1 MNNFEIKIF
10 NSFSDELKDCWLKFE
25 NKSSQHIFQSY
36 KWQKLWYEKQQE
48 HEQQLINCT
57 ILIYENKKLIMILPF
72 NIRSHHSI
80 KVLTWSGFPFSDYN
94 IPLIIKN
101 KELSKDDFNIIWK
114 IILEYLPNCDCI
126 ILDNQPENILN
137 QNNPFYYF
145 LSNKINNEFYGIK
158 FNKQFEFKKN
168 EIDNIRY
175 QSSRLKK
182 LGKLEFKLAKDEE
195 EKKNILDFIVQHKTK
210 QYVNTKAWDL
220 FKQKFN
226 KDFFVLSNLSMKEN
240 SFISYMQINNEII
253 AAHSGYIYENK
264 FYYLFPVYNI
274 DYRKY
279 SPGKIL
285 LKKIIDD
292 SKLNS
297 FEYFDLTIGSED
309 YKKNYSNHNFN
320 SAIFMKALNFKGN
333 FYISLLKSKEIL
345 EKLLKALKILN

>member
-1 MNNFEIKIF
+1 
-10 NSFSDELKDCWLKFE
+10 
-25 NKSSQHIFQSY
+25 
-36 KWQKLWYEKQQE
+36 
-48 HEQQLINCT
+48 
-57 ILIYENKKLIMILPF
+57 
-72 NIRSHHSI
+72 
-80 KVLTWSGFPFSDYN
+80 
-94 IPLIIKN
+94 
-101 KELSKDDFNIIWK
+101 
-114 IILEYLPNCDCI
+114 
-126 ILDNQPENILN
+126 
-137 QNNPFYYF
+137 
-145 LSNKINNEFYGIK
+145 
-158 FNKQFEFKKN
+158 
-168 EIDNIRY
+168 
-175 QSSRLKK
+175 
-182 LGKLEFKLAKDEE
+182 
-195 EKKNILDFIVQHKTK
+195 
-210 QYVNTKAWDL
+210 
-220 FKQKFN
+220 
-226 KDFFVLSNLSMKEN
+226 MKEN

-345 EKLLKALKILN
+345 KKLLKALKILN